1 MMNSTK
7 FKTATQS
14 RLRSSE
20 KRSYASLA
28 VVVESERRT
37 QATAVSDA
45 TMDQLAAQM
54 RANLIRNVA
63 EASARPVGDPAEW
76 EI

>member
-1 MMNSTK
+1 MNSTK

-14 RLRSSE
+14 HLRSSE
-20 KRSYASLA
+20 KRSYANL
-28 VVVESERRT
+28 VVEAERPP

-45 TMDQLAAQM
+45 TMDQLAVQM

-63 EASARPVGDPAEW
+63 EASARPAGDPAEW